1 MGNAANATKS
11 RVAEPSSAVAPASSK
26 LGNRLGPPKEIS
38 FSDLVPVK
46 RSSAA
51 DTYDDRDRRRTPPH
65 TDSAEGDDASPPA
78 PRLVHLAAAGQ
89 YQPERGGRS
98 SSSSEQREKSS
109 SSHSAFERLDTAN
122 VAASSARHVMAKVST
137 VMLF

>member
-1 MGNAANATKS
+1 MANAANATKS
-11 RVAEPSSAVAPASSK
+11 RVAEPSSTVAPASSK

-51 DTYDDRDRRRTPPH
+51 DTYDRDRRRTPP
-65 TDSAEGDDASPPA
+65 TDSVDGDDASAA

-89 YQPERGGRS
+89 CQPERGGRRS
-98 SSSSEQREKSS
+98 IEHREQSS
-109 SSHSAFERLDTAN
+109 SSHSAFERLDKTN

-137 VMLF
+137 LELFC